1 MGGGPMIL
9 MTVLWFQMFK
19 EVKWPMMF
27 AMVLFSLRVALLAL
41 HLSITPNLPRLVFKV
56 SWDIVLYFGLSVLIL
71 GMIGID
77 KFNERKS
84 ITALQGEE
92 VAS

>member
-1 MGGGPMIL
+1 
-9 MTVLWFQMFK
+9 
-19 EVKWPMMF
+19 
-27 AMVLFSLRVALLAL
+27 
-41 HLSITPNLPRLVFKV
+41 VFKV

-71 GMIGID
+71 SMLGID

>member
-1 MGGGPMIL
+1 MHTWILGGGLVRDDDGAKGI
-9 MTVLWFQMFK
+9 VLRRAALGA
-19 EVKWPMMF
+19 EV
-27 AMVLFSLRVALLAL
+27 LLRALLAL

-71 GMIGID
+71 SMLGID

>member
-1 MGGGPMIL
+1 M

-19 EVKWPMMF
+19 EVKWPLTF
-27 AMVLFSLRVALLAL
+27 ALALFSLRVALLGL

-56 SWDIVLYFGLSVLIL
+56 SWDIVLYFGLGVLIL
-71 GMIGID
+71 VMVGIE
-77 KFNERKS
+77 KFNERKL
-84 ITALQGEE
+84 ITALKSEE

>member
-1 MGGGPMIL
+1 
-9 MTVLWFQMFK
+9 
-19 EVKWPMMF
+19 
-27 AMVLFSLRVALLAL
+27 
-41 HLSITPNLPRLVFKV
+41 VFKV

-71 GMIGID
+71 GMLGID

-84 ITALQGEE
+84 ITAPQGEE